1 MVALVT
7 GRGGERLPRAWMAR
21 AGLVIGVAAQ
31 PALWAAGRWGV
42 LGAKGGWAR
51 ELDQRG
57 LEWMAERRSAALDS
71 FLGVVTH
78 LGSFAVTGPL
88 ALLLAGTLALRGR
101 RRLAGFTL
109 AGFGGA
115 ALLAQ
120 VGKRLVARPRP
131 DVAEAVVAMPSDL
144 AFPSA
149 HATQA
154 MALALVAWLV
164 TRGLSRPAR
173 AGLAT
178 LAALGVA
185 LAALS
190 RVYLQ
195 VHHPSDVLAGLLG
208 ATAWVLGLRLAQG
221 ARPLPAVR

>member
-1 MVALVT
+1 MDALVT
-7 GRGGERLPRAWMAR
+7 GRSGGRLPRTWTAR
-21 AGLVIGVAAQ
+21 AGLAIGIAAQ

-42 LGAKGGWAR
+42 LGSTGGWVR

-71 FLGVVTH
+71 FFGVVTH

-88 ALLLAGTLALRGR
+88 ALLLAGTLALVGR
-101 RRLAGFTL
+101 RRLAWFTL

-131 DVAEAVVAMPSDL
+131 DVADAVVAMPSDL
-144 AFPSA
+144 SFPSA

-154 MALALVAWLV
+154 MAFALVAWLV
-164 TRGLSRPAR
+164 TRELSRTAR
-173 AGLAT
+173 SAVAA

-195 VHHPSDVLAGLLG
+195 VHYPSDVLAGLLG
-208 ATAWVLGLRLAQG
+208 ATAWVLGLRLALGTQPWPSP
-221 ARPLPAVR
+221 R